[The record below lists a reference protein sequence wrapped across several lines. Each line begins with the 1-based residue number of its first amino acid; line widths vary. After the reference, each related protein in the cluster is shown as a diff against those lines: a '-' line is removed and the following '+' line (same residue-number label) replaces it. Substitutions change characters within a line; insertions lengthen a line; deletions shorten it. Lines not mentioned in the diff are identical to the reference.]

1 MSTRGHKKTGVKKKA
16 EKSKVS
22 KRPKKREVVK
32 EKKQVPVEV
41 KAEVV
46 TKERE
51 QLQHLF
57 RPTASVAR
65 PRVSARHDGSSKE
78 RNARG
83 YSLGELAAANVQ
95 SWLARRWSVP
105 VDTNRRSTVTGNV
118 QTLKSW
124 LLAGEYAKPASVRK
138 SGTSKKE

>member
-78 RNARG
+78 RNAR
-83 YSLGELAAANVQ
+83 
-95 SWLARRWSVP
+95 
-105 VDTNRRSTVTGNV
+105 
-118 QTLKSW
+118 
-124 LLAGEYAKPASVRK
+124 
-138 SGTSKKE
+138 